1 MHAGSSPAPAA
12 EVVAT
17 SFTMVTVDGRTATEE
32 ELREGNWFERKKKR
46 DVPLLA
52 SVGGGEEPARM
63 KGYRPL
69 RGRRLA
75 ERSVEKLPIRLPSE
89 ALKIVL
95 RPSGGVGSILHKI
108 GSLNFA
114 CVIAQAAGVD
124 LMEAAKDT
132 VIPSLKQQ
140 STLIATTNE
149 DRARKYLRIKG
160 LATSMDSVVDVTA
173 YVVAPENC
181 GKGVIHGIDTART
194 SEQLKEIIRMYERN
208 PSILGVR
215 RFGKG
220 QTIMVLFE
228 DWRVPIRIFMLGMSM
243 RCYLYR
249 KKYAFCY
256 ECGKLGHRADV
267 CPNPNERTWRG
278 CGQENPEKE
287 HDCHPESQLCG
298 KPHLLGDN
306 RCKNIYRIPYLTKK
320 RIWEKK
326 EIQQQQHQKEE
337 EATGSFDRSRPS
349 LEQNQATG
357 RDPTRSP
364 GRVRSQDPGPYRDPG
379 PNLQPGTTLRRMQR

>member
-17 SFTMVTVDGRTATEE
+17 SFNMVTVDGRTATEE

-46 DVPLLA
+46 DVPVLA

-108 GSLNFA
+108 GSLNLA

-132 VIPSLKQQ
+132 VIPNLKQQ
-140 STLIATTNE
+140 SILIATTNE

-173 YVVAPENC
+173 YEVAPENC

-194 SEQLKEIIRMYERN
+194 SEQLKEIIRMDERN
-208 PSILGVR
+208 PPILG
-215 RFGKG
+215 
-220 QTIMVLFE
+220 
-228 DWRVPIRIFMLGMSM
+228 
-243 RCYLYR
+243 
-249 KKYAFCY
+249 
-256 ECGKLGHRADV
+256 
-267 CPNPNERTWRG
+267 
-278 CGQENPEKE
+278 
-287 HDCHPESQLCG
+287 
-298 KPHLLGDN
+298 
-306 RCKNIYRIPYLTKK
+306 
-320 RIWEKK
+320 
-326 EIQQQQHQKEE
+326 
-337 EATGSFDRSRPS
+337 
-349 LEQNQATG
+349 
-357 RDPTRSP
+357 
-364 GRVRSQDPGPYRDPG
+364 
-379 PNLQPGTTLRRMQR
+379 